1 MRRRLTRQLPS
12 KSIPQFQLIGLW
24 SAMGV
29 GMLMAVAFVSLM
41 PAPDV
46 GVNDKVSHLLTYFI
60 LTGWFGL
67 LARNRIILGWTVVAL
82 IAYGMIID
90 LLQGQTGYRLAE
102 WGDVIANS
110 VGCIVGAT
118 LYFSPLRRLFRFVD
132 KTLASNLQR

>member
-1 MRRRLTRQLPS
+1 
-12 KSIPQFQLIGLW
+12 
-24 SAMGV
+24 MGV

-67 LARNRIILGWTVVAL
+67 LARNRIILSWTVVAL
-82 IAYGMIID
+82 IAYGMIIE
-90 LLQGQTGYRLAE
+90 LLQGQTVYRFAE

-110 VGCIVGAT
+110 VGCILGAT
-118 LYFSPLRRLFRFVD
+118 LYFSPLRRLFHFVD
-132 KTLASNLQR
+132 AALASSLRR